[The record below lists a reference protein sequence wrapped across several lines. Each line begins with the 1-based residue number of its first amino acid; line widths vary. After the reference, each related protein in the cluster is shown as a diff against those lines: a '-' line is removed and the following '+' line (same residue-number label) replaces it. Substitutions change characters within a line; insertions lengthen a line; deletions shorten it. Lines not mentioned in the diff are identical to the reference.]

1 MKGIVQ
7 IVQKKGAI
15 FLQKKIFFL
24 IYGNKRPLLVW
35 YTLIVIAGI
44 T

>member
-24 IYGNKRPLLVW
+24 IERIPRRLRRV
-35 YTLIVIAGI
+35 
-44 T
+44 